1 MTHMSEPLAAEASK
15 DRAALANAQPTIGQR
30 LRARREEQGLSLR
43 EFARRLGAS
52 PSAISKI
59 ETDKYRPS
67 VSTLW
72 AIVSE
77 LGMSL
82 DELFG
87 QPAESPRSGAPTRP
101 RERRPDSFGQLD
113 ESPRSRQRAQRADSR
128 KAIELDS
135 GVRWERL
142 TANVDREADFLFVRY
157 DVGGSSSPNDAF
169 VRHSGREYGL
179 LLTGTLE
186 VTVGFETYI
195 LGPGD
200 SISFESTTPHRLR
213 NVSDE
218 VVTGVWVVI
227 GRHGDDPLV
236 GPARVLETEHVP
248 H

>member
-1 MTHMSEPLAAEASK
+1 MARSVTRE
-15 DRAALANAQPTIGQR
+15 RAAPAARPGAGGSIGLR
-30 LRARREEQGLSLR
+30 LRARREQQGLSLR
-43 EFARRLGAS
+43 EFARRLGVS

-72 AIVSE
+72 AIVTE

-87 QPAESPRSGAPTRP
+87 QAPEAPENAPRPARRRGGQAVAAAD
-101 RERRPDSFGQLD
+101 ERHH
-113 ESPRSRQRAQRADSR
+113 RQRLQRADAR
-128 KAIELDS
+128 QAIELES

-142 TANVDREADFLFVRY
+142 TATIDPDADFLFVRY
-157 DVGGSSSPNDAF
+157 DVGGSSSVNDVF
-169 VRHSGREYGL
+169 VRHSGREYGVV
-179 LLTGTLE
+179 LTGTLE
-186 VTVGFETYI
+186 VTVGFETYV

-218 VVTGVWVVI
+218 PVTGIWFVI
-227 GRHGDDPLV
+227 GRHENDP
-236 GPARVLETEHVP
+236 PAAGEVEGGERVP
-248 H
+248 